1 MKSSAQWC
9 WPNSS
14 DCQQRPRDDGNTVFL
29 SAQKMIVS
37 EYLRRVSERL
47 AAESQEIGRDYQ
59 HPGVIGRSRED
70 KVREFF
76 ERHLP
81 PAFKISRGFL
91 VSPDN
96 ITSPETDL
104 LIVDGL
110 WTTPL
115 LGDLDS
121 PIWLL
126 ESTYASIEVKSEL
139 SPQQITDCLEK
150 CKKFKTLR
158 RVWTNAKHNALI
170 EDSLFVI
177 WAFDSASTQTTID
190 NLSSAFAGV
199 PMLQRPDLILVNDRF
214 CAFAGSL
221 QLLYQG
227 REQYLT
233 KRQQFADTEWNIL
246 NQPNLIPFE
255 CSSSSL
261 AMFLFFLIMWLQLA
275 APRAANILNYFG
287 ETDLGVVRFPSNFEG
302 TTIQVYSPTQPTGES
317 TTNA

>member
-1 MKSSAQWC
+1 
-9 WPNSS
+9 
-14 DCQQRPRDDGNTVFL
+14 
-29 SAQKMIVS
+29 MIVS

-47 AAESQEIGRDYQ
+47 AAESHEIAQDYS

-76 ERHLP
+76 EKHLP

-115 LGDLDS
+115 HGDLDS

-126 ESTYASIEVKSEL
+126 ESTYASIEVKSDL
-139 SPQQITDCLEK
+139 SPQQITNCMEK

-158 RVWTNAKHNALI
+158 RVWTNAKHNPLI

-199 PMLQRPDLILVNDRF
+199 PNLQRPDLILVNDRF

-221 QLLYQG
+221 QLLYQA
-227 REQYLT
+227 RDEYLR
-233 KRQQFADTEWNIL
+233 KRQEFID
-246 NQPNLIPFE
+246 
-255 CSSSSL
+255 
-261 AMFLFFLIMWLQLA
+261 
-275 APRAANILNYFG
+275 R
-287 ETDLGVVRFPSNFEG
+287 
-302 TTIQVYSPTQPTGES
+302 
-317 TTNA
+317 

>member
-1 MKSSAQWC
+1 
-9 WPNSS
+9 
-14 DCQQRPRDDGNTVFL
+14 
-29 SAQKMIVS
+29 MIVS

-47 AAESQEIGRDYQ
+47 AAESHEIAQDYS

-76 ERHLP
+76 EKHLP

-115 LGDLDS
+115 HGDLDS

-126 ESTYASIEVKSEL
+126 ERTYASIEVKSDL
-139 SPQQITDCLEK
+139 SPQQITNCMEK

-158 RVWTNAKHNALI
+158 RVWTNAKHNPLI

-199 PMLQRPDLILVNDRF
+199 PNLQRPDLILVNDRF

-221 QLLYQG
+221 QLLYQA
-227 REQYLT
+227 RDEYLR
-233 KRQQFADTEWNIL
+233 KRQEFIDSEWNIL
-246 NQPNLIPFE
+246 NQPGI
-255 CSSSSL
+255 
-261 AMFLFFLIMWLQLA
+261 I
-275 APRAANILNYFG
+275 G
-287 ETDLGVVRFPSNFEG
+287 FEG
-302 TTIQVYSPTQPTGES
+302 GGSSKLQRRRY
-317 TTNA
+317 